1 MKTNM
6 VKRLAAAMLA
16 ATVAIGTPMAVSA
29 AWKTEGKGWNWTVNG
44 QNATGWQMIDNTWY
58 YFNAQGT
65 MQTGWV
71 QYGNSWFFLQPS
83 GAMAT
88 GWVNDNGQ
96 YYYTKSNGAMAT
108 GWVQDNGTWY
118 CMSSSGAMR
127 TGWVAS
133 GNDWYYLA
141 PTGAMVT
148 SAVIKVDN
156 AVYSIAADG
165 SMQTGEVT
173 IAGKTYTFGE
183 DGAATGDNIP
193 EPDRTFSSAATPGGT
208 AAETTPTTPPA
219 DTTTPTTPSKP
230 NRPSYGGG
238 SNDNDSSSEPETPD
252 ITVQTVTV
260 RPAGNADATPDYD
273 YPAKYTAVGV
283 GFSKT
288 VDNEYTISYTPKQ
301 DVSIEDALCQ
311 TINGTKYGF
320 IGLQFEKPE
329 GAAKVS
335 YTIAGG
341 DATEVDL
348 KGADAENLFKGN
360 LILYFAFAK
369 ADKTTLAAGSW
380 EVVLTWKDEAG
391 ETIVTRSA
399 TIKRAAAD
407 TDGDGGESSTPETST
422 PEESKPEESKPE
434 ESKPESSEPSS
445 EPSEGSSGTDSQPT
459 TDESSNSSDT
469 TADNSQNGT
478 PTQLNLINE
487 IYESATPTNDGE

>member
-118 CMSSSGAMR
+118 CMSSSGTMR

-148 SAVIKVDN
+148 GAVIKVDN

-219 DTTTPTTPSKP
+219 DTTPTTPSKP

-238 SNDNDSSSEPETPD
+238 GSTTPD
-252 ITVQTVTV
+252 PDEPDTPVSTVQTVTV
-260 RPAGNADATPDYD
+260 RPVGNAGETPNYN
-273 YPAKYTAVGV
+273 YPAKYTAAGV
-283 GFSKT
+283 EFSKT
-288 VDNEYTISYTPKQ
+288 ADNEYTIKYTPKESPEIP
-301 DVSIEDALCQ
+301 DELCQ
-311 TINGTKYGF
+311 EIDKVKYGF
-320 IGLQFEKPE
+320 IGLHFEAPE
-329 GAAKVS
+329 GAKSVT
-335 YTIAGG
+335 YTIGG
-341 DATEVDL
+341 GEATTTDL
-348 KGADAENLFKGN
+348 TGPDAENLYKGK
-360 LILYFAFAK
+360 LILYFGF
-369 ADKTTLAAGSW
+369 DKQDGQGTLSNSSW
-380 EVVLTWKDEAG
+380 KVELTWKDEAG

-399 TIKRAAAD
+399 TIKRE
-407 TDGDGGESSTPETST
+407 TVKTGGDEESSTPSN
-422 PEESKPEESKPE
+422 PEPDKP
-434 ESKPESSEPSS
+434 SSEPSS
-445 EPSEGSSGTDSQPT
+445 EPSAGSSGT
-459 TDESSNSSDT
+459 SSNSTPDST
-469 TADNSQNGT
+469 PSTGQNET
-478 PTQLNLINE
+478 PTQLNLVNE
-487 IYESATPTNDGE
+487 VYESATPTNDGE

>member
-148 SAVIKVDN
+148 GAVIKVDN

-219 DTTTPTTPSKP
+219 DTTPTTPSKP

-238 SNDNDSSSEPETPD
+238 GSTTPD
-252 ITVQTVTV
+252 PEPDPIPTEQKITV
-260 RPAGNADATPDYD
+260 RPAGEAEGVEGEFNYKEA
-273 YPAKYTAVGV
+273 YTAA
-283 GFSKT
+283 GFAFDPAT
-288 VDNEYTISYTPKQ
+288 NTISYTPTGTP
-301 DVSIEDALCQ
+301 INDALCQ
-311 TINGTKYGF
+311 TLDKKYGF
-320 IGLQFEKPE
+320 IGLVFEKPTDE
-329 GAAKVS
+329 
-335 YTIAGG
+335 
-341 DATEVDL
+341 ATWVESVRMVDGSPVENTRVKVDL
-348 KGADAENLFKGN
+348 TDGVNDSVHFKGDHLRYIGVAPADGKAVLPEATFTYH
-360 LILYFAFAK
+360 LIW
-369 ADKTTLAAGSW
+369 KTAEDG
-380 EVVLTWKDEAG
+380 EVIKEYDV
-391 ETIVTRSA
+391 TIT
-399 TIKRAAAD
+399 RAAAEAWKD
-407 TDGDGGESSTPETST
+407 PSNPDG
-422 PEESKPEESKPE
+422 
-434 ESKPESSEPSS
+434 
-445 EPSEGSSGTDSQPT
+445 GSSGTTPPSEP
-459 TDESSNSSDT
+459 SGGSGSNSGSENKPDT
-469 TADNSQNGT
+469 EGTNPDNNT
-478 PTQLNLINE
+478 EKEPETE
-487 IYESATPTNDGE
+487 ESAQPTNDGE